1 MQQLVVWVKSEEVDR
16 NVRSQIIIQPRTEL
30 PSFAQVIS
38 YLRNNEVCYL
48 CMNPGFIPDVQE
60 GLKDRLRV
68 RDHYMLPQEPGL
80 RVPLEIYSYTIQ
92 KIVHHTHRIRGI
104 IPIRDEDIHQT
115 RLPCFDPNVPS
126 VFDED
131 GWLIVSIRKSL
142 TVMGQGHFYHPGRLD
157 IDTLGLPSLTNLGI
171 LAIVARP

>member
-48 CMNPGFIPDVQE
+48 CVNPGFIPDVQE

-68 RDHYMLPQEPGL
+68 RDHYMLPEEAGL
-80 RVPLEIYSYTIQ
+80 RVTLEVHCYAIEEV
-92 KIVHHTHRIRGI
+92 VHHSNCVRG
-104 IPIRDEDIHQT
+104 
-115 RLPCFDPNVPS
+115 V
-126 VFDED
+126 V
-131 GWLIVSIRKSL
+131 
-142 TVMGQGHFYHPGRLD
+142 TV
-157 IDTLGLPSLTNLGI
+157 
-171 LAIVARP
+171 

>member
-1 MQQLVVWVKSEEVDR
+1 MHELVVWVESEEVDR
-16 NVRSQIIIQPRTEL
+16 NVGSQIIIQPGTEL
-30 PSFAQVIS
+30 PGLARVIS
-38 YLRNNEVCYL
+38 YLRNNEVRYL
-48 CMNPGFIPDVQE
+48 SMNLGFVPYVQE

-92 KIVHHTHRIRGI
+92 KIVHHPHRIRCI

-115 RLPCFDPNVPS
+115 RLPCFDSNIPG

-142 TVMGQGHFYHPGRLD
+142 TAMGQGHFYHPGRLD
-157 IDTLGLPSLTNLGI
+157 IDTLSLPSLTNLGI
-171 LAIVARP
+171 LAIVTRP